1 MSLVATRVAMTHRC
15 SIERDVNQ
23 GSDDGWGNPR
33 SPDWKP
39 HLADVPC
46 RTAGPN
52 VGREA
57 VTDERT
63 VVVVDQRLLL
73 PLDTDVTE
81 RDRLG
86 NVTNRGTVIL
96 RGPIGIEAVLR
107 RATHIEL
114 MLTGIR

>member
-1 MSLVATRVAMTHRC
+1 MTHRC
-15 SIERDVNQ
+15 TIERDQ
-23 GSDDGWGNPR
+23 AGADGWGGTAT
-33 SPDWKP
+33 PDWQE

-63 VVVVDQRLLL
+63 VVVVDQRLLV
-73 PLDTDVTE
+73 PLGTDVTE

-86 NVTNRGTVIL
+86 DVTSRGTVIL
-96 RGPIGIEAVLR
+96 PGPVGIEAVLR
-107 RATHIEL
+107 RSTHLEL
-114 MLTGIR
+114 VLTELR